1 MVKISNVLYDDTKG
15 SSRLEFDINGS
26 EIDYTVVNTLRRT
39 ILTDVPIYAF
49 THFKINKNSSVFH
62 NNFLK
67 NQMKNM
73 PVWGIDNT
81 MDYYEEHINKVDM
94 NDEIEEMEDNV
105 ELTVDKKVDST
116 SLNQVTMYVD
126 YENKS
131 NEIESVTTDKAKFYF
146 AQKQIEN
153 PYDTPIQLVK
163 LQPKQQ
169 INFSIITSIGIEK
182 ESAIFSPVS
191 ICVYDQKVDKKGVLL
206 DNEFRFILESR
217 GQISE
222 KRILKVA
229 HLNIVKKLNA
239 ILNQI
244 INRED
249 KEDKKED
256 EGEVEINNEDHTIG
270 NLLSHGLQGH
280 KNVQFSGY
288 YMPHPLEKR
297 VIISY
302 KLKSGNFKNILKT
315 VIEDFIEVFNKIDK
329 EINSMKT

>member
-1 MVKISNVLYDDTKG
+1 MVKISNVSYDDTKG
-15 SSRLEFDINGS
+15 SSRLEFDINGTD
-26 EIDYTVVNTLRRT
+26 IDYTITNTLRRS
-39 ILTDVPIYAF
+39 ILTDIPIYAF

-73 PVWGIDNT
+73 PVWGIDNKI
-81 MDYYEEHINKVDM
+81 DYYEENTNIVDM
-94 NDEIEEMEDNV
+94 NDEIEDMEDNV
-105 ELTVDKKVDST
+105 ELTVDKKVDTT

-131 NEIESVTTDKAKFYF
+131 NEIVSITTDTAKFYF
-146 AQKQIEN
+146 AQKQIDN
-153 PYDTPIQLVK
+153 PYNMPIQLVK

-169 INFSIITSIGIEK
+169 INFSVITSIGIER

-191 ICVYDQKVDKKGVLL
+191 ICVYDQKVDKKGLVL
-206 DNEFRFILESR
+206 DNDFRFILESR
-217 GQISE
+217 GQINE

-229 HLNIVKKLNA
+229 YLNIIKKLNS

-244 INRED
+244 LDTDTD
-249 KEDKKED
+249 KD
-256 EGEVEINNEDHTIG
+256 EGEIEINNEDHTIG
-270 NLLSHGLQGH
+270 NLLSHGLQNH

-297 VIISY
+297 VVISY
-302 KLKSGNFKNILKT
+302 KLKSGKFKEILKT
-315 VIEDFIEVFNKIDK
+315 VIEDFIKVFERIDK
-329 EINSMKT
+329 EVSAMKI